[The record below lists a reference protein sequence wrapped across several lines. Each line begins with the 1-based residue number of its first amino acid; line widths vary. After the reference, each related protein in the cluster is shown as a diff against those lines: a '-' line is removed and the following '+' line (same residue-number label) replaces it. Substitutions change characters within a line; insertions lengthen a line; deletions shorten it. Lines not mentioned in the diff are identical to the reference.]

1 MRINELRY
9 NGPLQW
15 SPALLPTPSEIC
27 VKKKNWKVIIV
38 IITKYHPRIT
48 KEINIGEL
56 HSYFF

>member
-1 MRINELRY
+1 MVPY
-9 NGPLQW
+9 NGPLHCSQHQAK
-15 SPALLPTPSEIC
+15 SVL
-27 VKKKNWKVIIV
+27 KKKNWKVIIV